1 MLSIINRKMVHQ
13 MQHSQQQK
21 QKQKQQTVGSN

>member
-21 QKQKQQTVGSN
+21 QKQQTVGSN